1 MFRVVPPRVISRA
14 AGRQLRWSATAKVP
28 AIAATGYWIG
38 RAVSDVPAITAT
50 DIVSVEIVIIVDGD
64 IVATPPATPAPTAA
78 PECSHQYAKAEGNR
92 HARRIV
98 PPRRI
103 VNGRIGIVR
112 RTVDYDRIIGKARTQ
127 LAGWLAR

>member
-14 AGRQLRWSATAKVP
+14 AGRQLRWSATANVP

-64 IVATPPATPAPTAA
+64 IVATPPATPAPTAG
-78 PECSHQYAKAEGNR
+78 PVCSHQYA
-92 HARRIV
+92 
-98 PPRRI
+98 
-103 VNGRIGIVR
+103 
-112 RTVDYDRIIGKARTQ
+112 
-127 LAGWLAR
+127 

>member
-1 MFRVVPPRVISRA
+1 MLRIVLPSVTNSLA
-14 AGRQLRWSATAKVP
+14 AVGVRGQRGRSIAN
-28 AIAATGYWIG
+28 IAAVTAASYRIR
-38 RAVSDVPAITAT
+38 RAVADVVT
-50 DIVSVEIVIIVDGD
+50 VEIVVVVDVD
-64 IVATPPATPAPTAA
+64 VVATPPATPAPTAA